1 VTACRVLFLIHRG
14 FCASNG
20 GCPIFRGVESM
31 ALASCLVLLAFAVAF
46 GSPDKMKGPHVKRHL
61 PVADYELETSSP
73 RIVLLGALTIF
84 QRYIS
89 PIDGDRCGFVP
100 TCSAYARRAVGRQGA
115 FLGVIMT
122 ADRLMRCTVFKRPG
136 PDYLL
141 LPSGKL
147 FDPVDNNLLSNP

>member
-1 VTACRVLFLIHRG
+1 MQSL
-14 FCASNG
+14 
-20 GCPIFRGVESM
+20 

-46 GSPDKMKGPHVKRHL
+46 GSPDKMKGPHVKRQL
-61 PVADYELETSSP
+61 PVTDYGLETSSP
-73 RIVLLGALTIF
+73 RIVLLGALTTF

-89 PIDGDRCGFVP
+89 PIDGDRCGFTP
-100 TCSAYARRAVGRQGA
+100 TCSAFARRAVGLQGT
-115 FLGVIMT
+115 FLGVIVT
-122 ADRLMRCTVFKRPG
+122 ADRLMRCTVFKHSG